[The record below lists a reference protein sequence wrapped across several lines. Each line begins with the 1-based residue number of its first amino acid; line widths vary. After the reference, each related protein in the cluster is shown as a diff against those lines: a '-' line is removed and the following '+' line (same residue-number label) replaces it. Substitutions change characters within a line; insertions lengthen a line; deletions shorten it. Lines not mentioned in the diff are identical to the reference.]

1 MNKDLKLLYVED
13 DIETILIYEKIFK
26 NYFAIVD
33 TALNGQ
39 DALDKIE
46 KELYDLIILD
56 IDIPFINGIDL
67 AYKIREQNHASKII
81 MFTASF
87 NQNDLFNS
95 IKVKVDDYILKP
107 IKRTELISTL
117 QKVIKQID
125 DKKQFTINKYF
136 TWNIESKELIY
147 QSIKVRLTKNE
158 ILLLECLITNRN
170 RVLKSSDILDY
181 LDTDNSEY
189 MSKFNLN
196 ALSKL
201 ISRLNNKISKII
213 DSQYTL
219 IKNTYG
225 YGYKINLED

>member
-1 MNKDLKLLYVED
+1 LNKDLKLLYVED
-13 DIETILIYEKIFK
+13 DIETVLIYEKIFK
-26 NYFAIVD
+26 KYFTFVD

-39 DALDKIE
+39 DALHKIE

-67 AYKIREQNHASKII
+67 AYKIREQNNPSKII

-87 NQNDLFNS
+87 KQNDLFNS
-95 IKVKVDDYILKP
+95 IKIKVDDYLLKP
-107 IKRTELISTL
+107 IKRSELILAL

-125 DKKQFTINKYF
+125 DKKQYIINKYF
-136 TWNIESKELIY
+136 TWNIESKELKY

-158 ILLLECLITNRN
+158 ILLLECLIINKN
-170 RVLKSSDILDY
+170 RVLNSHDILDY
-181 LDTDNSEY
+181 LGSDSSEY

-213 DSQYTL
+213 DRQYTL

>member
-13 DIETILIYEKIFK
+13 DIETVLIYEKIFK
-26 NYFAIVD
+26 KYFTFVD

-39 DALDKIE
+39 DALHKIE

-67 AYKIREQNHASKII
+67 AYKIREQNNPSKII

-87 NQNDLFNS
+87 KQNDLFNS
-95 IKVKVDDYILKP
+95 IKIKVDDYLLKP
-107 IKRTELISTL
+107 IKRSELILAL

-125 DKKQFTINKYF
+125 DKKQYIINKYF
-136 TWNIESKELIY
+136 TWNIESKELKY

-158 ILLLECLITNRN
+158 ILLLECLIINKN
-170 RVLKSSDILDY
+170 RVLNSHDILDY
-181 LDTDNSEY
+181 LGSDSSEY

-213 DSQYTL
+213 DRQYTL

>member
-1 MNKDLKLLYVED
+1 LSKNLKLLYVED
-13 DIETILIYEKIFK
+13 DIETVLIYEKIFK
-26 NYFAIVD
+26 NYFTIVD

-39 DALDKIE
+39 DALYKIE

-67 AYKIREQNHASKII
+67 AYKIREQNHTSKII
-81 MFTASF
+81 MFTASYK
-87 NQNDLFNS
+87 QNDLYNS
-95 IKVKVDDYILKP
+95 IKIKVDDYLLKP
-107 IKRTELISTL
+107 IKRSELILAL

-125 DKKQFTINKYF
+125 DKKQYILNKYF
-136 TWNIESKELIY
+136 TWNSESKELKY

-158 ILLLECLITNRN
+158 ILLLECLIINKN
-170 RVLKSSDILDY
+170 RVLNSHDILDY
-181 LDTDNSEY
+181 LDTDNSEH

-213 DSQYTL
+213 DRQYTL